1 MVRVINTSLQN
12 MHESLYKTF
21 NTMIINPIMS
31 LSFLPP
37 TPLISFFFKFPTR
50 PRRDIVIATVALGI
64 VVNRFGR
71 GMVNDQGRMSSYLAL
86 VRVVYFDVIMAK

>member
-1 MVRVINTSLQN
+1 MINTSLQN

-21 NTMIINPIMS
+21 NTMLINPIMS
-31 LSFLPP
+31 LVFLPP
-37 TPLISFFFKFPTR
+37 TPLISFFKFPIR
-50 PRRDIVIATVALGI
+50 PRREIVIATVALGI

-86 VRVVYFDVIMAK
+86 VRVVYFDVVMAK